1 MVFKETIQLG
11 ELCRRLNV
19 TDRRVR
25 YILEQGFVPR
35 GVPEAP
41 STGNHRQFEPGHA
54 FWLAMV
60 VKLKQSGVKTPL
72 AAEIADRATEGL
84 RTVTQNLSWEWSFD
98 PRAGRFDTVHQ
109 YFVEVGD
116 LKLIRFV
123 TDANPSEEGLHF
135 FPWFPIT
142 GRRKPIEAPQLFV
155 VLRLDLTQ
163 IAKALGN

>member
-1 MVFKETIQLG
+1 MALKEAIQLG
-11 ELCRRLNV
+11 EFCRRLND
-19 TDRRVR
+19 TDRQVR

-72 AAEIADRATEGL
+72 AARIADRAMDEL
-84 RTVTQNLSWEWSFD
+84 RRVTQNLSWEWSFD

-123 TDANPSEEGLHF
+123 TDANPSKDGLYF

-142 GRRKPIEAPQLFV
+142 GRRKPVEEPQPFV
-155 VLRLDLTQ
+155 VLRLDLTR
-163 IAKALGN
+163 IAKTLGN